1 MSLRALI
8 ENNRSKIKK
17 LQKLVE
23 KIEILSGQYSQL
35 SDNQLQTET
44 DRFKTLYA
52 NGTSLDQLLPEAFAA
67 IREADKRILGIYPY
81 PVQLM
86 GGIVLH
92 QGNLA
97 EMKTGEGKTITETMP
112 TYLNALAGKGVHV
125 VTVNDYLSKRDFE
138 EMSSVFTFMG
148 LTVGQNG
155 NDMSIESK
163 QRAYNCDITYSTND
177 ALAFDYLRD
186 NMALFK
192 ADQVQRY
199 LNYVI
204 VDEIDSILID
214 EARTPLIIAGDAK
227 SYKTMYKQA
236 DELAKR
242 MTKEDYEIDQ
252 ETKTITLKRSG
263 ILKANNA
270 LGLKNVYG
278 KDSYVLAHYLDM
290 AMKANYTMDK
300 DKDYIVKDGQVLIVD
315 TFTGRVMEGRRFSD
329 GLHQALEAKENLTIN
344 DANKTEATITYQ
356 NYFKLYK
363 KLAGMTGTAATESQ
377 EFYETFG
384 MQVVSIPTNR
394 PNIRKDMND
403 ELYPTEKSKFRA
415 AVKKIEKVHASGQP
429 ILVGTASVEHSE
441 LISNLLSSKNI
452 PHTMLNAKNNEKE
465 AEVIAMAGQLGAVTI
480 ATNMAGRG
488 TDIKLGPGVEQLGG
502 LFVLGTEKHES
513 RRIDDQLRGRA
524 ARQGNPGITVF
535 YMSLEDELI
544 TRFGG
549 KQAEKIK
556 KKSISNNTEMQ
567 PIKSNRII
575 DRTIIEAQRRVEG
588 NNFDQRKEILRY
600 DDVMNE
606 QRKDFYNER
615 QKIIDYKGDLTSFII
630 GMLARTIIRV
640 VDKFYLDFEHANY
653 RGLVTY
659 VRESL
664 NLDLDPEGTL
674 EEFKLADKRGE
685 KIKRNL
691 KEKIEK
697 NKRFHRI
704 SLSRLKT
711 FSKKELREYIFSQV
725 KKEVNDKKS
734 LLVDE
739 RSLNDFERII
749 MLRQFDYNWKSHIY
763 EIEQLREAVTL
774 RGYGQYNP
782 LVEYQK
788 MAHTLYQQM
797 VSNIEKDVSEFFL
810 TAEIRESVQ

>member
-67 IREADKRILGIYPY
+67 IREADKRVLGIYPY

-155 NDMSIESK
+155 NDMSIELK
-163 QRAYNCDITYSTND
+163 QKAYNCDITYSTND

-192 ADQVQRY
+192 ANQVQRH

-242 MTKEDYEIDQ
+242 MTKEDYEIDR
-252 ETKTITLKRSG
+252 ETKTVTLKRSG

-278 KDSYVLAHYLDM
+278 KDSYVLAHYLDV

-329 GLHQALEAKENLTIN
+329 GLHQELEAKENLTIN

-384 MQVVSIPTNR
+384 MQVISIPTNR

-415 AVKKIEKVHASGQP
+415 VVKKIEKVH
-429 ILVGTASVEHSE
+429 
-441 LISNLLSSKNI
+441 
-452 PHTMLNAKNNEKE
+452 
-465 AEVIAMAGQLGAVTI
+465 
-480 ATNMAGRG
+480 
-488 TDIKLGPGVEQLGG
+488 
-502 LFVLGTEKHES
+502 
-513 RRIDDQLRGRA
+513 
-524 ARQGNPGITVF
+524 
-535 YMSLEDELI
+535 
-544 TRFGG
+544 
-549 KQAEKIK
+549 
-556 KKSISNNTEMQ
+556 
-567 PIKSNRII
+567 
-575 DRTIIEAQRRVEG
+575 
-588 NNFDQRKEILRY
+588 
-600 DDVMNE
+600 
-606 QRKDFYNER
+606 
-615 QKIIDYKGDLTSFII
+615 
-630 GMLARTIIRV
+630 
-640 VDKFYLDFEHANY
+640 
-653 RGLVTY
+653 
-659 VRESL
+659 
-664 NLDLDPEGTL
+664 
-674 EEFKLADKRGE
+674 
-685 KIKRNL
+685 
-691 KEKIEK
+691 
-697 NKRFHRI
+697 
-704 SLSRLKT
+704 
-711 FSKKELREYIFSQV
+711 
-725 KKEVNDKKS
+725 
-734 LLVDE
+734 
-739 RSLNDFERII
+739 
-749 MLRQFDYNWKSHIY
+749 QF
-763 EIEQLREAVTL
+763 
-774 RGYGQYNP
+774 
-782 LVEYQK
+782 
-788 MAHTLYQQM
+788 
-797 VSNIEKDVSEFFL
+797 
-810 TAEIRESVQ
+810 

>member
-67 IREADKRILGIYPY
+67 IREADKRVLGIYPY

-155 NDMSIESK
+155 NDMSIELK
-163 QRAYNCDITYSTND
+163 QKAYNCDITYSTND

-192 ADQVQRY
+192 ANQVQRH

-242 MTKEDYEIDQ
+242 MTKEDYEIDR
-252 ETKTITLKRSG
+252 ETKTVTLKRSG

-278 KDSYVLAHYLDM
+278 KDSYVLAHYLDV
-290 AMKANYTMDK
+290 ARKANYTMDK

-384 MQVVSIPTNR
+384 MQVISIPTNR

-415 AVKKIEKVHASGQP
+415 VVKKIEKVHASGQP

-488 TDIKLGPGVEQLGG
+488 TDIKLGSGVEQLGG

-513 RRIDDQLRGRA
+513 RRIDEQLRGRA
-524 ARQGNPGITVF
+524 AREGNPGITVF

-556 KKSISNNTEMQ
+556 KNALA
-567 PIKSNRII
+567 II
-575 DRTIIEAQRRVEG
+575 
-588 NNFDQRKEILRY
+588 
-600 DDVMNE
+600 
-606 QRKDFYNER
+606 
-615 QKIIDYKGDLTSFII
+615 QKCSQLKVI
-630 GMLARTIIRV
+630 G
-640 VDKFYLDFEHANY
+640 
-653 RGLVTY
+653 
-659 VRESL
+659 
-664 NLDLDPEGTL
+664 
-674 EEFKLADKRGE
+674 
-685 KIKRNL
+685 
-691 KEKIEK
+691 
-697 NKRFHRI
+697 
-704 SLSRLKT
+704 
-711 FSKKELREYIFSQV
+711 
-725 KKEVNDKKS
+725 
-734 LLVDE
+734 
-739 RSLNDFERII
+739 
-749 MLRQFDYNWKSHIY
+749 
-763 EIEQLREAVTL
+763 
-774 RGYGQYNP
+774 
-782 LVEYQK
+782 
-788 MAHTLYQQM
+788 
-797 VSNIEKDVSEFFL
+797 
-810 TAEIRESVQ
+810 

>member
-67 IREADKRILGIYPY
+67 IREADKRVLGIYPY

-155 NDMSIESK
+155 NDMSIELK
-163 QRAYNCDITYSTND
+163 QKAYNCDITYSTND

-192 ADQVQRY
+192 ANQVQRH

-242 MTKEDYEIDQ
+242 MTKEDYEIDR
-252 ETKTITLKRSG
+252 ETKTVTLKRSG

-278 KDSYVLAHYLDM
+278 KDSYVLAHYLDV

-384 MQVVSIPTNR
+384 MQVISIPTNR

-415 AVKKIEKVHASGQP
+415 VVKKIEKVHASGQP

-513 RRIDDQLRGRA
+513 RRIDEQLRGRA

-535 YMSLEDELI
+535 YMSLEDELV

-556 KKSISNNTEMQ
+556 KKCISNNTEMQ
-567 PIKSNRII
+567 SIKSNRII
-575 DRTIIEAQRRVEG
+575 DRTIEEAQKRVEG
-588 NNFDQRKEILRY
+588 NNFDQRKETLRY
-600 DDVMNE
+600 DDVLNE
-606 QRKDFYNER
+606 QRKDFYN
-615 QKIIDYKGDLTSFII
+615 
-630 GMLARTIIRV
+630 
-640 VDKFYLDFEHANY
+640 
-653 RGLVTY
+653 
-659 VRESL
+659 
-664 NLDLDPEGTL
+664 
-674 EEFKLADKRGE
+674 
-685 KIKRNL
+685 
-691 KEKIEK
+691 
-697 NKRFHRI
+697 
-704 SLSRLKT
+704 
-711 FSKKELREYIFSQV
+711 
-725 KKEVNDKKS
+725 
-734 LLVDE
+734 
-739 RSLNDFERII
+739 
-749 MLRQFDYNWKSHIY
+749 
-763 EIEQLREAVTL
+763 
-774 RGYGQYNP
+774 
-782 LVEYQK
+782 
-788 MAHTLYQQM
+788 
-797 VSNIEKDVSEFFL
+797 
-810 TAEIRESVQ
+810 

>member
-67 IREADKRILGIYPY
+67 IREADKRVLGIYPY

-155 NDMSIESK
+155 NDMSIELK
-163 QRAYNCDITYSTND
+163 QKAYNCDITYSTND

-192 ADQVQRY
+192 ANQVQRH

-242 MTKEDYEIDQ
+242 MTKEDYEIDR
-252 ETKTITLKRSG
+252 ETKTVTLKRSG

-278 KDSYVLAHYLDM
+278 KDSYVLAHYLDV
-290 AMKANYTMDK
+290 ARKANYTMDK

-363 KLAGMTGTAATESQ
+363 
-377 EFYETFG
+377 
-384 MQVVSIPTNR
+384 N
-394 PNIRKDMND
+394 
-403 ELYPTEKSKFRA
+403 
-415 AVKKIEKVHASGQP
+415 
-429 ILVGTASVEHSE
+429 
-441 LISNLLSSKNI
+441 
-452 PHTMLNAKNNEKE
+452 
-465 AEVIAMAGQLGAVTI
+465 
-480 ATNMAGRG
+480 
-488 TDIKLGPGVEQLGG
+488 
-502 LFVLGTEKHES
+502 
-513 RRIDDQLRGRA
+513 
-524 ARQGNPGITVF
+524 
-535 YMSLEDELI
+535 
-544 TRFGG
+544 
-549 KQAEKIK
+549 
-556 KKSISNNTEMQ
+556 
-567 PIKSNRII
+567 
-575 DRTIIEAQRRVEG
+575 
-588 NNFDQRKEILRY
+588 
-600 DDVMNE
+600 
-606 QRKDFYNER
+606 
-615 QKIIDYKGDLTSFII
+615 
-630 GMLARTIIRV
+630 
-640 VDKFYLDFEHANY
+640 
-653 RGLVTY
+653 
-659 VRESL
+659 
-664 NLDLDPEGTL
+664 
-674 EEFKLADKRGE
+674 
-685 KIKRNL
+685 
-691 KEKIEK
+691 
-697 NKRFHRI
+697 
-704 SLSRLKT
+704 
-711 FSKKELREYIFSQV
+711 
-725 KKEVNDKKS
+725 
-734 LLVDE
+734 
-739 RSLNDFERII
+739 
-749 MLRQFDYNWKSHIY
+749 
-763 EIEQLREAVTL
+763 
-774 RGYGQYNP
+774 
-782 LVEYQK
+782 
-788 MAHTLYQQM
+788 
-797 VSNIEKDVSEFFL
+797 
-810 TAEIRESVQ
+810 

>member
-67 IREADKRILGIYPY
+67 IREADKRVLGIYPY

-155 NDMSIESK
+155 NDMSIELK
-163 QRAYNCDITYSTND
+163 QKAYNCDITYSTND

-192 ADQVQRY
+192 ANQVQRH

-242 MTKEDYEIDQ
+242 MTKEDYEIDR
-252 ETKTITLKRSG
+252 ETKTVTLKRSG

-278 KDSYVLAHYLDM
+278 KDSYVLAHYLDV

-384 MQVVSIPTNR
+384 MQVISIPTNR

-415 AVKKIEKVHASGQP
+415 VVKKIEKVHASGQP

-513 RRIDDQLRGRA
+513 RRIDEQLRGRA

-535 YMSLEDELI
+535 YMSLEDEVV

-556 KKSISNNTEMQ
+556 KNALA
-567 PIKSNRII
+567 II
-575 DRTIIEAQRRVEG
+575 
-588 NNFDQRKEILRY
+588 
-600 DDVMNE
+600 
-606 QRKDFYNER
+606 
-615 QKIIDYKGDLTSFII
+615 QKC
-630 GMLARTIIRV
+630 
-640 VDKFYLDFEHANY
+640 
-653 RGLVTY
+653 
-659 VRESL
+659 
-664 NLDLDPEGTL
+664 
-674 EEFKLADKRGE
+674 
-685 KIKRNL
+685 
-691 KEKIEK
+691 
-697 NKRFHRI
+697 
-704 SLSRLKT
+704 
-711 FSKKELREYIFSQV
+711 SQ
-725 KKEVNDKKS
+725 
-734 LLVDE
+734 
-739 RSLNDFERII
+739 
-749 MLRQFDYNWKSHIY
+749 
-763 EIEQLREAVTL
+763 
-774 RGYGQYNP
+774 
-782 LVEYQK
+782 
-788 MAHTLYQQM
+788 
-797 VSNIEKDVSEFFL
+797 
-810 TAEIRESVQ
+810 